1 MHMHRS
7 LGAGEK
13 EGITLESGQ
22 LHLERRYYTHREGVM
37 AGFLEEVL
45 LELKAK
51 MDCECLPQAG
61 IWGTCTRST
70 DSLVH

>member
-1 MHMHRS
+1 
-7 LGAGEK
+7 
-13 EGITLESGQ
+13 
-22 LHLERRYYTHREGVM
+22 M

-45 LELKAK
+45 HELKAK

-61 IWGTCTRST
+61 IWETCTRST